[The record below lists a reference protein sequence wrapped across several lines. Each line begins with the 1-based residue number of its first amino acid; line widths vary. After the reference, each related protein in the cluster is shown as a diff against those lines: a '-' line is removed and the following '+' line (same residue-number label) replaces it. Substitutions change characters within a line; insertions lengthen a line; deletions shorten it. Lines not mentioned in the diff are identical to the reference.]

1 MKGLSFLP
9 RGCPVVLGLVAVN
22 ALLWLAKGASGNVLA
37 NFGLL
42 YGPAVQAGEFWR
54 IITSGFLHADLIHVG
69 FNMFL
74 LYALGQQLEQGIG
87 SLRFAIVY
95 TGALLGGVLAVLMFD
110 FDQPTLGASGA
121 VMGIAAAFAVALHAQ
136 GNDPRKHPVFG
147 LVLINLGLPLLVP
160 VISFWGHLGG
170 VVGGVLL
177 AWLIIWRPLRSHLTP
192 SPTAPASQFSTA
204 AGALVLLGATCVA
217 VARVGGLA

>member
-1 MKGLSFLP
+1 MKGLSLP

-22 ALLWLAKGASGNVLA
+22 AVLWLVKGASGNVLA
-37 NFGLL
+37 NIGLL
-42 YGPAVQAGEFWR
+42 YGPAVQAGELWR
-54 IITSGFLHADLIHVG
+54 IVSSAFLHADLIHVG
-69 FNMFL
+69 FNMWL

-87 SLRFAIVY
+87 SLRFAITY
-95 TGALLGGVLAVLMFD
+95 AGALLGGALAVLMFD
-110 FDQPTLGASGA
+110 FGQPTLGASGA

-177 AWLIIWRPLRSHLTP
+177 AWLIVWRPLRARILSTTP
-192 SPTAPASQFSTA
+192 QAPVSQYSAGA
-204 AGALVLLGATCVA
+204 AALVLLGASCVA
-217 VARVGGLA
+217 VARLGGLA